1 MSTEKV
7 KKYFSKFN
15 MEERVMELPDSS
27 ATVELAAIALKCEP
41 SRIAKTMSF
50 KIKDSPILIVMAGD
64 VRIDNH
70 KYKDEFHSKAAMLKG
85 DEVLEL
91 TGHPI
96 GGVCPFAINKN
107 VTVYLDVSLKRFDFV
122 FPACGS
128 ANSAIGLT
136 ISELEKYSGFVKW
149 VNVTKVIE

>member
-1 MSTEKV
+1 MSIEKV

-50 KIKDSPILIVMAGD
+50 KIKDNPILIVMAGD

-136 ISELEKYSGFVKW
+136 ISELEKYSGFDKW